1 MTPNT
6 LKKMLA
12 TYEKKIDELFE
23 QLEHDKDNQEL
34 KKEIGEYMEMYVN
47 VSKGLELLLGT
58 GIVGID

>member
-12 TYEKKIDELFE
+12 TYEKKIDELLE